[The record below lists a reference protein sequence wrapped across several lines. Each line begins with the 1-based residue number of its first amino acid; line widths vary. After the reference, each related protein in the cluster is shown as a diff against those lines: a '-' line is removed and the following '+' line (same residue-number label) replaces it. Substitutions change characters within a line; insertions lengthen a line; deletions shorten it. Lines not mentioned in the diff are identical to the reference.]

1 MSFKSLNDIL
11 GSLETQAKLLE
22 HPFQQLL
29 HFWSEIVG
37 VAIATHTRPLA
48 IQYDVLR
55 VATSSAAWA
64 QNLTFQRQSLLRKI
78 NDQLPKPL
86 VDIRFSTVGWHLPK
100 TEIHQTTTELNHP
113 SYVDDEVTLSITV
126 LPTTKDPQVAFQQWV
141 DTLQTRARSLP
152 LCPECGCA
160 TPIGELQRWQVCSI
174 CAAKRW

>member
-29 HFWSEIVG
+29 HFWPEIVG

-100 TEIHQTTTELNHP
+100 TEINPTTTEPNHP
-113 SYVDDEVTLSITV
+113 SYVEDEVTPSIT

-141 DTLQTRARSLP
+141 ETLQERSRSLP
-152 LCPECGCA
+152 LCPACGCA
-160 TPIGELQRWQVCSI
+160 TPMGELQRWKVCSI
-174 CAAKRW
+174 CAAKSW

>member
-29 HFWSEIVG
+29 HFWPEIVG
-37 VAIATHTRPLA
+37 VAIANHTRPLG

-64 QNLTFQRQSLLRKI
+64 QNLTFERQRLLRKI
-78 NDQLPKPL
+78 NEQLPKPL
-86 VDIRFSTVGWHLPK
+86 VDIRFSTAGWHLPK
-100 TEIHQTTTELNHP
+100 TEINPTATQATHP
-113 SYVDDEVTLSITV
+113 SYVSDEVTPNIT
-126 LPTTKDPQVAFQQWV
+126 LPTTKNPQAAFQQWV
-141 DTLQTRARSLP
+141 EMMHARSLTLP

-160 TPIGELQRWQVCSI
+160 TPSGELQRWQVCSI
-174 CAAKRW
+174 CAAKHW